1 MTEPRPRTPTLW
13 PNTVKWVKIT
23 INASFSKLL
32 RTSIAPKCVMRV
44 FCVQSTLVSLE
55 QRTQGQFSQLE
66 QSLTHQDW
74 QVLSVRHFFFCLK
87 REQYSAFILTSPK
100 QSRSSLEKSQFLPP
114 YKEQL
119 MSTSDVRRRG
129 RRRRTR
135 PYAVATSDPTFD
147 QHLSPCLAC
156 YWIFQ

>member
-1 MTEPRPRTPTLW
+1 MAEPRPRTPTLW

-32 RTSIAPKCVMRV
+32 RTTSIAPKCVMRV
-44 FCVQSTLVSLE
+44 VCVHSALVSLE
-55 QRTQGQFSQLE
+55 QTYTRPM
-66 QSLTHQDW
+66 
-74 QVLSVRHFFFCLK
+74 LSVRTESNTPRLTSAVCTTFFCLK

-135 PYAVATSDPTFD
+135 PYAVATSDPTLD
-147 QHLSPCLAC
+147 QHLLPCLAC
-156 YWIFQ
+156 Y